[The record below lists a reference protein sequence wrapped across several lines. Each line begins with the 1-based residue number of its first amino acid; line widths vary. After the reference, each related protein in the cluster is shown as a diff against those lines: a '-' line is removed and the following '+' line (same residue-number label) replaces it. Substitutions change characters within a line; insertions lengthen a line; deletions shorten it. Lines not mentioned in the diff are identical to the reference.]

1 MALPAR
7 LLRQDCRE
15 IVNEPKR
22 NEKLRDDNIGLS
34 ALNQL
39 DVIRHQLRDDPTR
52 YSEQS
57 TGLSAARSEQQS
69 KYFRCN
75 KTRFEEKNAF
85 EKYYFILVT

>member
-1 MALPAR
+1 MNPSATKSFAT
-7 LLRQDCRE
+7 
-15 IVNEPKR
+15 I
-22 NEKLRDDNIGLS
+22 NIGLS